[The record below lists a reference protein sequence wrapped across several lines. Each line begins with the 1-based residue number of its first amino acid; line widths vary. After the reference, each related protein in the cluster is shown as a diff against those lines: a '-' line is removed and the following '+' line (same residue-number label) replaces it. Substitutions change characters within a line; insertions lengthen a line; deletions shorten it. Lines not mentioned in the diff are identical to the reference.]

1 MSTSLFVQRHI
12 NDLSPTSLFTTRELL
27 QYGTRN
33 AVDLTLFKLVNTGV
47 IHRVARGV
55 FRRACLSK
63 SPPSVLDVARAKAA
77 AFCRKIF
84 NFHDVAAYEMGMTSE
99 LPSIESQKRQ
109 KDEPDGK
116 TSKVIFYSDGSRTS
130 FKYGAVEIEFRC
142 ACPRKRKLVDDRVG
156 KYLKALWFL
165 GPMGYVQEQFVAL
178 GFDRIERRAL
188 KAQLIFMP
196 GWLQALFPKWRSKY
210 RDYELFGAPIFER
223 QESLFTRI
231 SKIRKSGNGK
241 SIPYF

>member
-1 MSTSLFVQRHI
+1 MSTSLFIQRHI
-12 NDLSPTSLFTTRELL
+12 NDLSLTSLFTTRELL

-33 AVDLTLFKLVNTGV
+33 AVDLTLFKLVNAGI

-99 LPSIESQKRQ
+99 LPSIESQKQQ
-109 KDEPDGK
+109 KDAPDGG
-116 TSKVIFYSDGSRTS
+116 TTKVIFYSDGSRTS
-130 FKYGAVEIEFRC
+130 FKFGEVEVEFRS

-165 GPMGYVQEQFVAL
+165 GPLGYVQEQFVAL

-196 GWLQALFPKWRSKY
+196 GWLQALFPKWKSKY
-210 RDYELFGAPIFER
+210 RDYELYGAPVLER
-223 QESLFTRI
+223 EESLFTRI
-231 SKIRKSGNGK
+231 RKIRKAGRGRSV
-241 SIPYF
+241 PFL